1 MKKCL
6 SYYSGVK
13 TDIKLFKPKWQNTI
27 VIIGLTDSLKVW
39 LDCGLE
45 VWDRLTDS
53 YYSIMQRP
61 QQHNIQL
68 NITSYNMISMK
79 SQLNNNNNNMSMSK
93 AKAKVSW
100 IALGTM

>member
-1 MKKCL
+1 MTKHNCN
-6 SYYSGVK
+6 YRF
-13 TDIKLFKPKWQNTI
+13 DW
-27 VIIGLTDSLKVW
+27 LTDGLIWLWVW
-39 LDCGLE
+39 GLRFE